1 MSSPRCRRS
10 LALLL
15 TSAAAAL
22 AGCGDDE
29 APGGDGPDDPAQCSP
44 EATLAAALAQR
55 SRPAG
60 IAPGE
65 PYRWLARSWTSP
77 LGLTFRTY
85 GLAVDGIAIH
95 ARRQIE
101 VYDGRGRLVH
111 RAGTGDEV
119 LAALRA
125 PAKGAS
131 ASATA
136 AAAPRRFHH
145 PLTAAAITRAAPPH
159 PLRRDEERPV
169 WFYAGRGELRPAIA
183 SERLDL
189 VGNQGGDQPL
199 GELTLR
205 DALSGAELARSR
217 TIFDLED
224 PEYLVYARED
234 GRPLSSP
241 LGDIYPHPTGVPDG
255 QVPSTVSQR
264 AIRQSAALH
273 ARPEPWIDAGD
284 ETRGNNVV
292 AFFNSLLGAD
302 GKIADLYGENDEA
315 TPEYGPLP
323 DDLGNDFFAKAEG
336 GRFAFPY
343 DASAAATM
351 REYFQTEAPGD
362 PASPPNK
369 NDPAI
374 QAKIVQAFYTTN
386 WLHDFFYTAGFD
398 EAAGNGQQENFGRGG
413 LACDPLIVHSAFFTT
428 FTYPGTEGTSAVL
441 DLGLN
446 SRSTSMRD
454 ANMDASI
461 TAHEWGHY
469 MIGRLAG
476 STGPTD
482 GMGNLQGR
490 SLHEGIAD
498 FIAVLIGL
506 DAGDDLRGA
515 FPVGSYY
522 NLNYREPR
530 NPLPPAE
537 APADLFYGIRRFPYS
552 MDLAKNPLTFKH
564 LAEPPPLKFYSWK
577 GRGPILSEVHTAG
590 EIFSSALFQCFGN
603 IVAANPAVPF
613 EELRAR
619 MAKVLVAALAAFPE
633 QPTFLEAR
641 DALLTVIKLATPADH
656 APCRAGFA
664 TRGLGQGARGP
675 DRAFEAGDP
684 PSRPYNAADIQESF
698 VDAD

>member
-1 MSSPRCRRS
+1 MPSLWCRRS

-15 TSAAAAL
+15 TSATAAAAPL

-29 APGGDGPDDPAQCSP
+29 VPDGPDECSP

-65 PYRWLARSWTSP
+65 PYRWLTRSWTSP

-85 GLAVDGIAIH
+85 GLAIDGIAVH

-101 VYDGRGRLVH
+101 VYDGRGQLVH
-111 RAGTGDEV
+111 RAGTGDQV

-131 ASATA
+131 ATASATA
-136 AAAPRRFHH
+136 TPRRFHH
-145 PLTAAAITRAAPPH
+145 PLAAAAAIPRAAPPH
-159 PLRRDEERPV
+159 PLRRDEEHPV
-169 WFYAGRGELRPAIA
+169 WFYAGDGELRPAIA
-183 SERLDL
+183 SERLNL
-189 VGNQGGDQPL
+189 VGDQVGDSPL
-199 GELTLR
+199 GEVTLR
-205 DALSGAELARSR
+205 DATSGAELARSR

-234 GRPLSSP
+234 GRPLTSP
-241 LGDIYPHPTGVPDG
+241 LGDIYPHPSGAPDG
-255 QVPSTVSQR
+255 QVPGLVSQR
-264 AIRQSAALH
+264 LIRQSAALH
-273 ARPEPWIDAGD
+273 ARPEPWLAAGQD
-284 ETRGNNVV
+284 QTRGNNVV
-292 AFFNSLLGAD
+292 AFFNSLIDAD
-302 GKIADLYGENDEA
+302 GKIADLYGADDLA

-323 DDLGNDFFAKAEG
+323 DELGNDFFAKAQSR
-336 GRFAFPY
+336 RFAFPY

-351 REYFQTEAPGD
+351 REYFQTEPPGE
-362 PASPPNK
+362 PASPPTEK
-369 NDPAI
+369 DPI
-374 QAKIVQAFYTTN
+374 HAKIVQAFYTTN

-398 EAAGNGQQENFGRGG
+398 ELAGNAQQDNSGRGG

-428 FTYPGTEGTSAVL
+428 FTYPGTEGISPVL

-564 LAEPPPLKFYSWK
+564 LAEPPSLPYYNWK

-590 EIFSSALFQCFGN
+590 EIFGAALFQCFGN

-619 MAKVLVAALAAFPE
+619 MAKVLVAALVAFPE
-633 QPTFLEAR
+633 HPTFLEAR